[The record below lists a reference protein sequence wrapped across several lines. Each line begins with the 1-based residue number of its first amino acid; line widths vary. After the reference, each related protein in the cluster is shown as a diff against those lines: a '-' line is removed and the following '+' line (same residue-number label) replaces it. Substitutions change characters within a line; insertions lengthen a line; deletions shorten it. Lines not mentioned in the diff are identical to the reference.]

1 MIWEGFGNLDYEMA
15 LYEIVK
21 DENRYVIMTA
31 ENLAAIRNLPPLLK
45 DRFIDTG
52 ITEQTLVGAA
62 AGMALRGR
70 VPVVHALAAFLTMR
84 AFEFIRTDIGLAGLP
99 VKLIGSIAG
108 LLSTANGPTHQA
120 LEDVALMSLIP
131 SMHIF
136 CPADGDDLEIG
147 LRSIL
152 ESPYPT
158 YVRLNQQT
166 AVFEHDRVFN
176 LGQAEK
182 VLSGKDLTILTYGL
196 LTTNAYYAALLL
208 EQKGVSVCFLNMRSL
223 KPLDQEAII
232 AAACQTKMLVTIEDH
247 LAFGS
252 MAGQVRQILFDNRIN
267 VPLISFNLANYFEPG
282 NLQEVIERE
291 GFGVSELA
299 ENIFFILN
307 H

>member
-1 MIWEGFGNLDYEMA
+1 MDYEEA

-21 DENRYVIMTA
+21 QENRYVVMTA
-31 ENLAAIRNLPPLLK
+31 ENLAAIRKLPQLLK
-45 DRFIDTG
+45 ERFIDTG

-62 AGMALRGR
+62 AGLALRGR
-70 VPVVHALAAFLTMR
+70 IPVVHALAAFLTMR

-99 VKLIGSIAG
+99 VKLVGSVAG

-120 LEDVALMSLIP
+120 IEDIAMMSMIP

-136 CPADGDDLEIG
+136 CPADRDDLAIG
-147 LRSIL
+147 LRSVL

-158 YVRLNQQT
+158 YIRLNQQP
-166 AVFEHDRVFN
+166 AVFEHNHVFH
-176 LGQAEK
+176 LGRAEI
-182 VLSGKDLTILTYGL
+182 VLEGKDLTILAYGL
-196 LTTNAYYAALLL
+196 LAANAYCTALLL
-208 EQKGVSVCFLNMRSL
+208 EEKGTSVRFLNMRSL
-223 KPLDQEAII
+223 KPLDNDAII

-252 MAGQVRQILFDNRIN
+252 LASQVRQILYNNKIH

-299 ENIFFILN
+299 EIIVFILN
-307 H
+307 Q